1 LLKYNAVYF
10 IPVVNLDGFHEIQKL
25 YQTTHKLEFV
35 RKNMSEARSK
45 GCKDKIEGI
54 GVDLNRNYDFAFG
67 IDEKGSSIDPCE
79 EDYRGPYPF
88 SEPATR

>member
-1 LLKYNAVYF
+1 MN
-10 IPVVNLDGFHEIQKL
+10 
-25 YQTTHKLEFV
+25 
-35 RKNMSEARSK
+35 EARSR

-79 EDYRGPYPF
+79 EDYRGPYAF